1 MYYYNRL
8 ALVDSD
14 ISMRSFV
21 VIFCKNCR
29 TKFEV
34 SPPDD
39 KHTFAAQSIAAFK
52 IPSQSAS
59 GSFSES
65 SNEHV
70 EDEIIDFSHEC
81 PQCKTLNKIYWGT
94 PRDRFM

>member
-1 MYYYNRL
+1 
-8 ALVDSD
+8 LVDSD
-14 ISMRSFV
+14 FTVKKFV

-39 KHTFAAQSIAAFK
+39 NHTFAAQSETAFE
-52 IPSQSAS
+52 IPSQSAN
-59 GSFSES
+59 GNFSES
-65 SNEHV
+65 SNKQIEN
-70 EDEIIDFSHEC
+70 EIIGASHKC
-81 PQCKTLNKIYWGT
+81 PKCKTLNKLYWGA